1 MYTIRVMRKKIK
13 TKREAIMFVVFSKE
27 LQKDGGAEETVA
39 VVKTQERAWVVVKT
53 LIIDNVNSDLSYGY
67 REL

>member
-1 MYTIRVMRKKIK
+1 
-13 TKREAIMFVVFSKE
+13 MFVVFSKE